1 MKRKKK
7 LAELKAIPL
16 DSPNARAKALNQI
29 AKTIPLKVNGLPKNE
44 RLYAQ
49 QTHKLLIKYWHKQL
63 SKDEFQAWQVWLS
76 CNQLA
81 IGERR
86 KLNDT
91 GKL

>member
-1 MKRKKK
+1 MKQKK
-7 LAELKAIPL
+7 LLKSKTIPP
-16 DSPNARAKALNQI
+16 DSPNGRAKALNQI
-29 AKTIPLKVNGLPKNE
+29 AKTIPLKVDGLPENE

-49 QTHKLLIKYWHKQL
+49 QIHKLLIKYWHKQL

-91 GKL
+91 RKL